1 MAQNE
6 RRANT
11 RVSFQTTVDLRF
23 TGGREYRGCVIQ
35 DLSVKGVFLVGVR
48 QQAVGDRCALS
59 LCLSGT
65 SSDLCLRIQGEVMRV
80 EEDGVGVHFVEM
92 DLDSFYHLKNIIY
105 FNAENP
111 DNIQEH
117 LVD

>member
-11 RVSFQTTVDLRF
+11 RVAFQTTMDVHF
-23 TGGREYRGCVIQ
+23 TGQQYLGCAIQ

-48 QQAVGDRCALS
+48 HQVVGDRCGLT

-65 SSDLCLRIQGEVMRV
+65 SSDLCLRMQGEVVRV
-80 EEDGVGVHFVEM
+80 EKGGVGVHFIEM
-92 DLDSFYHLKNIIY
+92 DIDSFYHLKNIVY
-105 FNAENP
+105 FNAEDP
-111 DNIQEH
+111 DDIQEH
-117 LVD
+117 LVE